1 MVVSESAATAVWP
14 GRDPLGQTWS
24 PGRDRFFVVVGVV
37 GDSGLAARGDRAAG
51 EAYIPV
57 GHDRASRIVV
67 FARTLYDPR
76 ALLRDGRRAAALAGV
91 TPTATMMA
99 ATLDLEPRSMSNLFA
114 GLGFIALLLAFTGI
128 YTLMGFAVVQR
139 TRELGVR
146 MALGARR
153 ADVLLTLLAQYST
166 PLAVGVVVG
175 LALAVAASQV
185 FRNQLHGLTPLDPLS
200 HAAGLSGV
208 VVVTLLAIL
217 LPARRA
223 VRIDPATALR
233 WE

>member
-1 MVVSESAATAVWP
+1 
-14 GRDPLGQTWS
+14 
-24 PGRDRFFVVVGVV
+24 
-37 GDSGLAARGDRAAG
+37 
-51 EAYIPV
+51 
-57 GHDRASRIVV
+57 
-67 FARTLYDPR
+67 
-76 ALLRDGRRAAALAGV
+76 
-91 TPTATMMA
+91 
-99 ATLDLEPRSMSNLFA
+99 MSNLFA